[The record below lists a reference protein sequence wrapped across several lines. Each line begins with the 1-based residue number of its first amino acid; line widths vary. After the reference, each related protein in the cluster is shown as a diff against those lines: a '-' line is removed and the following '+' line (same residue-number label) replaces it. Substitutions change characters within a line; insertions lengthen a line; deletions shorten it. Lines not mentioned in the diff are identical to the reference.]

1 MMRNV
6 GYKRL
11 VCRRLY
17 KVTTTF
23 GGRRDHAIIGHRCD
37 LSAVFT
43 SIDKYIHKSLSTLQ
57 GVSSF
62 RARCELEDRD

>member
-23 GGRRDHAIIGHRCD
+23 GGRRDHAILGHRCD
-37 LSAVFT
+37 LFTVFT
-43 SIDKYIHKSLSTLQ
+43 SIDKYIHKSLSILP
-57 GVSSF
+57 GVFGFRLWLSSS
-62 RARCELEDRD
+62 L